1 MKQAAIASQ
10 MNYNFAQQKKIE
22 QMYHGGAKPAQPV
35 QAKPQVHLNV
45 PTFENKGEYGRMES
59 YNLDTMGDIPLE
71 ITGELMTDFGSLQIT
86 DPHVNTSQFNKF

>member
-1 MKQAAIASQ
+1 M
-10 MNYNFAQQKKIE
+10 
-22 QMYHGGAKPAQPV
+22 
-35 QAKPQVHLNV
+35 PQ
-45 PTFENKGEYGRMES
+45 FENKGEYGRMES